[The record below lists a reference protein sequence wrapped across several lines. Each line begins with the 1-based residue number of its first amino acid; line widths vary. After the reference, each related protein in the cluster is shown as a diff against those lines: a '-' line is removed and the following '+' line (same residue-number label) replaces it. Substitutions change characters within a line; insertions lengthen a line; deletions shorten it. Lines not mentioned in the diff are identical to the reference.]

1 MRRTTILLLLVGSVV
16 LGVGSITPV
25 QAAGG
30 STKVEPLPP
39 TAGYVIENVCDFPVG
54 YTDRGG
60 RMVTTRYDRTGRLV
74 SRTITGTSTVELRNL
89 ATDAVESFQISER
102 TTIVYHRDGTA
113 TVVQLGSS
121 GIALDPGT
129 STRTPDLIWYG
140 GLVQS
145 RGTLDER
152 TLLFVDVTQ
161 QRRVGIEADICDI
174 LVSGLK
180 PRH

>member
-16 LGVGSITPV
+16 FGVGTISPV

-30 STKVEPLPP
+30 STKVEPLP
-39 TAGYVIENVCDFPVG
+39 AADGYVIENVCDFPVA

-60 RMVTTRYDRTGRLV
+60 RTLTTRYDRTGRVV

-89 ATDAVESFQISER
+89 ATDANESFEVSEI
-102 TTIVYHRDGTA
+102 TTIVYHRNGTA

-129 STRTPDLIWYG
+129 STRRPDLVWYG
-140 GLVQS
+140 GLVRS

-152 TLLFVDVTQ
+152 TLLFVDVTH

>member
-16 LGVGSITPV
+16 LGVGTVSPA

-30 STKVEPLPP
+30 STKVEPLP
-39 TAGYVIENVCDFPVG
+39 AADAYVIENVCEFPVA

-60 RMVTTRYDRTGRLV
+60 RTLTTRYDRAGRIV

-89 ATDAVESFQISER
+89 ATDATESFEISER
-102 TTIVYHRDGTA
+102 TTIVYHGDGTA
-113 TVVQLGSS
+113 TVVQIGSS

-140 GLVQS
+140 GLVLS

-152 TLLFVDVTQ
+152 TLLFVDVTH
-161 QRRVGIEADICDI
+161 QRRVGVEADICDI

>member
-16 LGVGSITPV
+16 FGVGTISPV

-30 STKVEPLPP
+30 STKVEPLP
-39 TAGYVIENVCDFPVG
+39 AADGYVIENVCDFPVA

-60 RMVTTRYDRTGRLV
+60 RTLTTRYDRTGRVV

-89 ATDAVESFQISER
+89 ATDANESFEVSEI

-129 STRTPDLIWYG
+129 STRTADLVWYG
-140 GLVQS
+140 GLVRS

-152 TLLFVDVTQ
+152 TLLFVDVTH